1 MRMAALELAHDLRR
15 QRQDA
20 ERELR
25 MVKRQHER
33 MLCDDMYMVLRAGL
47 FAEAEAALLQRL
59 DESGSRSFDMVRD
72 AKGTTPLADVA
83 LWIDEVIGAAAI
95 DPKGGPLT
103 AIEIDLSNAGVHR
116 GGPSEP
122 RIEVTG
128 YTDQFFPF
136 SRASDDEIANAQL
149 GVATPWQG
157 AFDWFPE
164 GAYALDGLGEIN
176 RALLTYKHGPR
187 EEMVWVRDQLAITP
201 DAKAEP
207 VASLLMAVKFH
218 RFIRDAVTRV
228 AVPEPLVVVADGN
241 DEIYVRALHHRP
253 PVG

>member
-1 MRMAALELAHDLRR
+1 MAAIELAHDQRR

-25 MVKRQHER
+25 MMKRQHER

-59 DESGSRSFDMVRD
+59 DESGSRAFDMVRD
-72 AKGTTPLADVA
+72 AKVTTPLADVA
-83 LWIDEVIGAAAI
+83 LWIDEVIAAASM

-103 AIEIDLSNAGVHR
+103 AIEIDFSNAGVHR
-116 GGPSEP
+116 GSAPEP
-122 RIEVTG
+122 GIEVTG

-136 SRASDDEIANAQL
+136 SRASDEQIANAQL

-157 AFDWFPE
+157 AFDWFPD
-164 GAYALDGLGEIN
+164 GAYVLEGMGDIN
-176 RALLTYKHGPR
+176 RALLTYKQGER
-187 EEMVWVRDQLAITP
+187 NELVWIRDQLEIAP

-218 RFIRDAVTRV
+218 RFIRDAVARV
-228 AVPEPLVVVADGN
+228 EVPAPLVVVADGN

>member
-1 MRMAALELAHDLRR
+1 MRMAAIELAHDQRR

-25 MVKRQHER
+25 MLKRQHER
-33 MLCDDMYMVLRAGL
+33 MLCDDMYMVLRVGL

-59 DESGSRSFDMVRD
+59 DESGSRAFDMVRD
-72 AKGTTPLADVA
+72 AKVTTPLAEVA
-83 LWIDEVIGAAAI
+83 LWIDAVIAAASL

-103 AIEIDLSNAGVHR
+103 AIEIDFSNAGVHR
-116 GGPSEP
+116 GGPAEP
-122 RIEVTG
+122 GIEVTG

-136 SRASDDEIANAQL
+136 STASDDAIANAQL

-176 RALLTYKHGPR
+176 RALLTYKHGER
-187 EEMVWVRDQLAITP
+187 NELVWVRGQPEIAP

-207 VASLLMAVKFH
+207 VANLLMAVKFH
-218 RFIRDAVTRV
+218 RFIRDAVARV
-228 AVPEPLVVVADGN
+228 EVPEPLVVVADGN

-253 PVG
+253 PVS